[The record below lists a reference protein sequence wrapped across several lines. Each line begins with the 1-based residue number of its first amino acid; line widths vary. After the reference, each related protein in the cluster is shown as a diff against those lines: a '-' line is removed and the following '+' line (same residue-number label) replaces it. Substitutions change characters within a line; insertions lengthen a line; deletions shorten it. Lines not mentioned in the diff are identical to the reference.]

1 MPRDFMDAAA
11 REDIASREKD
21 ADAITF
27 LRDSRTFPCEVK
39 RDKLLPV
46 QKSGNPMWLKI
57 LAVVAIVLFVV

>member
-1 MPRDFMDAAA
+1 MDAAA
-11 REDIASREKD
+11 REDIATRKKD

>member
-1 MPRDFMDAAA
+1 MDAAA
-11 REDIASREKD
+11 REDIATRKKD

-27 LRDSRTFPCEVK
+27 LGDSRTFPCEVK

-46 QKSGNPMWLKI
+46 QKGNPMWLRI

>member
-1 MPRDFMDAAA
+1 MSRDFMDAAA
-11 REDIASREKD
+11 REDIATRKKD

-57 LAVVAIVLFVV
+57 LAVVAILLFVV

>member
-1 MPRDFMDAAA
+1 MLPDFMDVAT
-11 REDIASREKD
+11 REDVASPEKD

-27 LRDSRTFPCEVK
+27 LGDPRTFLCPVK

-46 QKSGNPMWLKI
+46 HKSGNPMWLKI

>member
-1 MPRDFMDAAA
+1 MDGASLM
-11 REDIASREKD
+11 DIATRKKD

-27 LRDSRTFPCEVK
+27 LGDSRTFPCEVK

-46 QKSGNPMWLKI
+46 QKSGNPMWLRI